1 MVLDVN
7 LTIIGGLCLLVGL
20 VAALVS
26 NRYAAMRVLLAKN
39 PYRAGSLT
47 EDPKARA
54 DRARHHP
61 ASDRGGA
68 LAAAGLANTDLEDVH
83 S

>member
-20 VAALVS
+20 IAALVS

-39 PYRAGSLT
+39 PYRTGSLLD
-47 EDPKARA
+47 DPKARA
-54 DRARHHP
+54 DRWFYIGLGLTALGIILQVTAAVR
-61 ASDRGGA
+61 SLLRG
-68 LAAAGLANTDLEDVH
+68 
-83 S
+83 